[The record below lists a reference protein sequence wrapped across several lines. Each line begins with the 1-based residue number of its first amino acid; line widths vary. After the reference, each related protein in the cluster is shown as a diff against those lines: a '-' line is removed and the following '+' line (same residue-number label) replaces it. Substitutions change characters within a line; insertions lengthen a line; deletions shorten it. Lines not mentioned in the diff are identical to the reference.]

1 MKGEVGG
8 KAEAD
13 EGGVGSGTGR
23 PDGMR
28 FHLDLGHEWGLE
40 HVRETL
46 RQGKGREAWEPQRHP
61 SPEQK
66 HDVKL
71 RGDSLTMEHRSGCQA
86 LGDGSR
92 PSCP

>member
-8 KAEAD
+8 NTEAD
-13 EGGVGSGTGR
+13 EGGVGPRTGR

-28 FHLDLGHEWGLE
+28 LHLDLGHECGLE
-40 HVRETL
+40 HVSETL

-66 HDVKL
+66 HHVKL
-71 RGDSLTMEHRSGCQA
+71 RGEPLYVEHRSGCQA
-86 LGDGSR
+86 LGNGSR
-92 PSCP
+92 LSCP